1 MRPSCRHDRP
11 QSQGEHLRV
20 AEGAFADLGLSDP
33 VSERIESPLQQAA
46 LARQDQSIRY
56 ANVI

>member
-1 MRPSCRHDRP
+1 
-11 QSQGEHLRV
+11 
-20 AEGAFADLGLSDP
+20 